1 MATKTRKAKEGGM
14 AQTVFNMANSAFPIR
29 WRSIAKD
36 FKESAELVAPEV
48 LVSKIVQRMFGKSV
62 RDGWLDLLF
71 IHLFSIP
78 FLGGLGQPIG
88 PTYHPR
94 VADDYSQQFQAGA
107 AGVPGVIIGQ
117 YLLETL
123 KGKGFFHWHF
133 DLRHFL
139 ITVVSK
145 IITRPVVSTLLH
157 QLAATNDLVTLYD
170 QSQVRFDL
178 QAQQTNL
185 FLGGEKARAKYGTAY
200 APPLKKTK

>member
-94 VADDYSQQFQAGA
+94 VADEYKQQFQSGV
-107 AGVPGVIIGQ
+107 AGVPAVIVAS

-123 KGKGFFHWHF
+123 KGKGILHWGLS
-133 DLRHFL
+133 LRRL
-139 ITVVSK
+139 LVTAVSK
-145 IITRPVVSTLLH
+145 IITRPIVSTMLA
-157 QLAATNDLVTLYD
+157 QLDETNDLYTLYD
-170 QSQVRFDL
+170 EAQVRFDL
-178 QAQQTNL
+178 QAQQSNL
-185 FLGGEKARAKYGTAY
+185 FTGGDKARAKYSTAY